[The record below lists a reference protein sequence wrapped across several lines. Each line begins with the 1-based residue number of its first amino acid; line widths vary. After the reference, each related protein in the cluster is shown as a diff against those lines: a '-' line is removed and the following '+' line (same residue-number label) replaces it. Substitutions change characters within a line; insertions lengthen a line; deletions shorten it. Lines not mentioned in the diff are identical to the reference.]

1 MFVLEPCFHVFPGCH
16 VLMKQDLDVMDKM
29 EENEAALW
37 AGMND
42 SPDAGERSMT
52 VEQRAFHNVLL
63 KQGLEDSTTLVT
75 YSLKVYYTIEFG
87 EKTEDIPLFVEQM
100 VSEINQ
106 GYINSEIPVR
116 VKLHCIEAANVNE
129 VKDGSDMLDNF
140 RNLKSSVAETRQT
153 ADSAQIGR
161 ASCRERV

>member
-1 MFVLEPCFHVFPGCH
+1 ME
-16 VLMKQDLDVMDKM
+16 QDLDVMDKM

-52 VEQRAFHNVLL
+52 MEQRASYDALL

-87 EKTEDIPLFVEQM
+87 KKTEDIPLFVEQ
-100 VSEINQ
+100 VIA
-106 GYINSEIPVR
+106 
-116 VKLHCIEAANVNE
+116 H
-129 VKDGSDMLDNF
+129 
-140 RNLKSSVAETRQT
+140 
-153 ADSAQIGR
+153 
-161 ASCRERV
+161 